1 MFYLQLLNK
10 IKSHKTISIY
20 NYGKHYRSFT
30 YIDDVIS
37 NLFKIINKFKKS
49 NKKINDVFNI
59 GNPTSINLKKFI
71 SGLENAI
78 GKKVKKKYVNRQLGD
93 LISTKSNVKREKKI
107 FNHEIKV
114 NLKTG
119 LNKLVNWFNSY
130 YK

>member
-1 MFYLQLLNK
+1 MGK
-10 IKSHKTISIY
+10 WIS
-20 NYGKHYRSFT
+20 T
-30 YIDDVIS
+30 
-37 NLFKIINKFKKS
+37 KS